1 MQQTHAA
8 EDNYEYY
15 SHLCDETLYRLV

>member
-1 MQQTHAA
+1 MQQTHGA